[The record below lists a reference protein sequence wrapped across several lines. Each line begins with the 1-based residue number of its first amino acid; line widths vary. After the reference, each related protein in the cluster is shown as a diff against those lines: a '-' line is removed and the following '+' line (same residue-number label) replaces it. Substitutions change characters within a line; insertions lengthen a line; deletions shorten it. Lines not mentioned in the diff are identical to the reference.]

1 MQTGAKKIITLAT
14 VAFITV
20 GAYLCANLFTRY
32 VAGKLEVGGREEVR
46 AGAEGVRPQ
55 VASRLAD
62 YDVIAERNL
71 FNDNPRPPAELA
83 AAAQP
88 ATPAAPAEPPKPEPL
103 KLNAALVA
111 TAVRSQGASFAVFQ
125 EGNVSSIVFAGDPVS
140 PGITLKEIGKDY
152 VLVMRNG
159 SEEKIELFAARPVSA
174 ESAQRGP
181 MRPPTRTRPATPPV
195 PGRESA
201 VLTPQSDTIRQV
213 SENAWA
219 IDRSEFDNAIANM
232 TALMQQIRVV
242 PNVTG
247 TGDSVQT
254 DGFKVFSIVPASLFS
269 RIGLQNN
276 DIIKEVNGTPLNS
289 IEQAYEAF
297 SRLQGES
304 SIQLNLLR
312 KGQPLTLAY
321 DVR

>member
-46 AGAEGVRPQ
+46 AGAEGVRPG

-71 FNDNPRPPAELA
+71 FNDNPRPPVEVA
-83 AAAQP
+83 AGAQ
-88 ATPAAPAEPPKPEPL
+88 PAAPAEPPKPEPL

-111 TAVRSQGASFAVFQ
+111 TAVRSEGASFAVFQ
-125 EGNVSSIVFAGDPVS
+125 EGNVSSIVFAGDAVS
-140 PGITLKEIGKDY
+140 PGITLKEVGKDY

-181 MRPPTRTRPATPPV
+181 MRPPTRTRPTTPPV

-213 SENAWA
+213 SENAWVLDK
-219 IDRSEFDNAIANM
+219 IEVDNAIANM
-232 TALMQQIRVV
+232 SSLMTQIRVV
-242 PNVTG
+242 PNITG

-254 DGFKVFSIVPASLFS
+254 DGFKIFSISPSSLFS

-276 DIIKEVNGTPLNS
+276 DIIKEVNGVSLNS